1 MSLNGLIGILRLF
14 CPALVLPRQLLAQI
28 CPFAGAGRQREKQQI
43 WQLLAVNSCNVFIWP
58 SFNAR
63 PLFARI
69 TACNHLTIASNYL
82 YSPLL
87 HLIAKT

>member
-14 CPALVLPRQLLAQI
+14 YPALVLPRQLLAQI
-28 CPFAGAGRQREKQQI
+28 CPFAGAGRQREKQ
-43 WQLLAVNSCNVFIWP
+43 LLAVNSCNVFIWP

-69 TACNHLTIASNYL
+69 TGCNHLKIASNYL